1 MNRLVF
7 APAAA
12 IALCVLTATTAFTHS
27 LSVDRQQAP
36 ATKAAPTQQAPA
48 APAKW
53 IKPVK
58 GQATIE
64 VLQGPTKQVGKDLVT
79 VVKVRNTAA
88 GPIAL
93 LKCDEYWYNK
103 NREVVT
109 GDTQRQKK
117 PVMPGEVVEFT
128 MRSPL
133 TGNVRPDATWKSQY
147 MFTHGNGDI
156 KATAVKKFEDKK

>member
-12 IALCVLTATTAFTHS
+12 IALCVLTATTAFTHNT
-27 LSVDRQQAP
+27 LSDQQQPP
-36 ATKAAPTQQAPA
+36 AAKAAPTTPAPP

-64 VLQGPTKQVGKDLVT
+64 VLQGPSKKVGDEIVT
-79 VVKVRNTAA
+79 VIKVRNTAS

-93 LKCDEYWYNK
+93 LKCDEYWYDK
-103 NREVVT
+103 KMQVVT
-109 GDTQRQKK
+109 GDT
-117 PVMPGEVVEFT
+117 
-128 MRSPL
+128 RSSSS
-133 TGNVRPDATWKSQY
+133 R
-147 MFTHGNGDI
+147 
-156 KATAVKKFEDKK
+156 

>member
-7 APAAA
+7 APAAT
-12 IALCVLTATTAFTHS
+12 IAVCVLCAMTAFS
-27 LSVDRQQAP
+27 DSSFDQQSP
-36 ATKAAPTQQAPA
+36 ATKAAPASQTPPP

-53 IKPVK
+53 IRPVK

-64 VLQGPTKQVGKDLVT
+64 VLQGPSKKVGGDIVT
-79 VVKVRNTAA
+79 VVKVRNTSA

-93 LKCDEYWYNK
+93 LKCDEYWYDK
-103 NREVVT
+103 KMQVVT

-117 PVMPGEVVEFT
+117 PVMPGEIVEFT
-128 MRSPL
+128 MKSPV
-133 TGNVRPDATWKSQY
+133 TDAVAPTLYKSQY

-156 KATAVKKFEDKK
+156 KATGVKKFDIKK